1 MQDEK
6 KWRCDKNTP
15 LPLPRPPT
23 PFLISLCSPSIQIS
37 HLSVAS
43 SQVGL
48 VEDKST
54 NVSIQNASVIF
65 KGTLGCLE
73 ISIPIQLT
81 CLSLALSGLRAERGS
96 WAVASLQVEG

>member
-1 MQDEK
+1 M
-6 KWRCDKNTP
+6 
-15 LPLPRPPT
+15 
-23 PFLISLCSPSIQIS
+23 
-37 HLSVAS
+37 
-43 SQVGL
+43 
-48 VEDKST
+48 EDKST